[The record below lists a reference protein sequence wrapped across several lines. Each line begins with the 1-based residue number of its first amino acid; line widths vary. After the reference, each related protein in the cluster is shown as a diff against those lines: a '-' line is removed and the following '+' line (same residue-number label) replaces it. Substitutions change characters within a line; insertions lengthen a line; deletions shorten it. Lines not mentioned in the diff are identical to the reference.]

1 MSELKLGRISGTRA
15 KTNTTADPFGMTNK
29 RARAKAKANTEIL
42 ASPE

>member
-15 KTNTTADPFGMTNK
+15 KANTTADPFGTNK